1 MREARKLNEES
12 NLLEVIHVAYQ
23 FQTSDFVHKS
33 RARFWN
39 NRLMKLVECA
49 LPRASQGAAISVKAC
64 LLRLAVF

>member
-23 FQTSDFVHKS
+23 FQTSDFVRKS

-49 LPRASQGAAISVKAC
+49 LPRVRQF
-64 LLRLAVF
+64 R